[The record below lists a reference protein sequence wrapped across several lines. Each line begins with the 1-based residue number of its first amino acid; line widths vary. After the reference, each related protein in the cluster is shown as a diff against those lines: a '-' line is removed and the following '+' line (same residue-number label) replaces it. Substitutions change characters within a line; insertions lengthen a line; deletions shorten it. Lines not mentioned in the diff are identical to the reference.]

1 MATSP
6 PIDSRSA
13 LTPLD
18 RSTPSPRPA
27 GGLARLTTGAKLFL
41 ILSAALLP
49 LALIAMVATL
59 KTTRVADVETRA
71 RLRLSASESARAIA
85 IELIGDMTALRVA
98 AAALAGDAADGPSC
112 ARVEGVFAQQT
123 ANGTPGAGTR
133 FSISDRRGRL
143 LCGTPLPNS
152 LPESPPG
159 PPSGMPIDAA
169 IVPGRALVLSVR
181 EPRSGLIARAHFP
194 QQFLARVGAPSARN
208 AALSSTL
215 VHRGDQLPLAT
226 IDEDDAS
233 LRTETMRIDLGIAGL
248 QLVASMPAAPI
259 TSSLVIALL
268 LPLLMWAAA
277 AGIGWFVVDR
287 LLIRPLRRLR
297 TTVASYMPGELIEPG
312 ALSTLPAQEIRELGE
327 TFRAISR
334 TVALHEAGLAE
345 GLVRQTKLTREVHHR
360 VKNNLQVIS
369 SLINFH
375 ARGAPSPD
383 ATAAYASI
391 QRRVDALAVVH
402 RNHFAEMEDNRG
414 LNLKPVLGE
423 LAANIRATAAPES
436 HGMGITLDIDP
447 FLVTQDVAVAV
458 AFLMTETIELATGC
472 DAQSQLRV
480 SLKPSEREDRAVL
493 RVVSRALIDSERLHA
508 LSSSR
513 YGRVME
519 GLARQLRSP
528 LHHDPLTGAY
538 EITIAVL
545 GHD

>member
-1 MATSP
+1 M
-6 PIDSRSA
+6 
-13 LTPLD
+13 
-18 RSTPSPRPA
+18 
-27 GGLARLTTGAKLFL
+27 GRLSTGAKLFL

-59 KTTRVADVETRA
+59 KTTRVADAETRA
-71 RLRLSASESARAIA
+71 RLRVSASESAKAIA
-85 IELIGDMTALRVA
+85 LELIGDMTALRVA
-98 AAALAGDAADGPSC
+98 ANALAGDTADAPSC
-112 ARVEGVFAQQT
+112 ARAGAVFAQQS
-123 ANGTPGAGTR
+123 ANGTAPGDTR
-133 FSISDRRGRL
+133 FAISDRRGRL
-143 LCGTPLPNS
+143 LCGEALPDHGTTRG
-152 LPESPPG
+152 LG
-159 PPSGMPIDAA
+159 VPIDAVV
-169 IVPGRALVLSVR
+169 VPGRGLVLAVAG
-181 EPRSGLIARAHFP
+181 PRKGVTARAWFP
-194 QQFLARVGAPSARN
+194 QRFLASIGAPTASN
-208 AALSSTL
+208 AGLSSVL
-215 VHRGDQLPLAT
+215 VHGDNQLPLTRLA
-226 IDEDDAS
+226 EDRRFA
-233 LRTETMRIDLGIAGL
+233 RVETMRIDLGIAGL
-248 QLVASMPAAPI
+248 QLVASVPAAPI
-259 TSSLVIALL
+259 TSSFVIALL

-277 AGIGWFVVDR
+277 VGISWFVVDR

-297 TTVASYMPGELIEPG
+297 SGVASFLPGEHIEPK
-312 ALSTLPAQEIRELGE
+312 ALGSLPAQEIRELGE

-402 RNHFAEMEDNRG
+402 RNHFAEMEENRG

-436 HGMGITLDIDP
+436 HAMGITLDIDP
-447 FLVTQDVAVAV
+447 FLVTQDTAVAV
-458 AFLMTETIELATGC
+458 AFLMTETIELAIAC
-472 DAQSQLRV
+472 DPEAQIRV
-480 SLKPSEREDRAVL
+480 SLKPHSREDRALL
-493 RVVSRALIDSERLHA
+493 RAVSRALIDCDDLQTLTST
-508 LSSSR
+508 R

-538 EITIAVL
+538 EIAIAVI
-545 GHD
+545 GRD